1 MTDALSATV
10 FRELDGEDGEESLFI
25 VMPMRI

>member
-1 MTDALSATV
+1 MVDALSATV
-10 FRELDGEDGEESLFI
+10 VRELEGEDGEESLFI